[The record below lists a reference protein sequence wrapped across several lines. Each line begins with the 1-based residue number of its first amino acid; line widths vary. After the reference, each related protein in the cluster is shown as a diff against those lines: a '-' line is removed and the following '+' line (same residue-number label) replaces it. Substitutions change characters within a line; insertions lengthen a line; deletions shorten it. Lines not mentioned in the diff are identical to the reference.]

1 MRWSLAA
8 VMVLM
13 LAGCGFTPLYG
24 AAQGGGIAG
33 LSATEVSV
41 PDTRAGYLLRE
52 AITDTFAIGGAPQYR
67 LETDIEAQRLA
78 LGRRV
83 DDTAT
88 RYELRHIVRYRL
100 TPLAGGRV
108 FDGEVSVST
117 TYADAEQP
125 YAGVIAMQDAQ
136 ARLASDA
143 ARRIHRDLARQL
155 LASR

>member
-1 MRWSLAA
+1 
-8 VMVLM
+8 V
-13 LAGCGFTPLYG
+13 
-24 AAQGGGIAG
+24 QGGGVQG

-52 AITDTFAIGGAPQYR
+52 AITDTFAIAGAPQYR

-108 FDGEVSVST
+108 FEGEVSVST

-125 YAGVIAMQDAQ
+125 YAGVIAMQDAE

-155 LASR
+155 HASR